1 MVSPLLA
8 TIIILVFIGLFGV
21 VLPILDKVPFIK
33 QFISFRWSIIVVFL
47 AMMLGALVDFSHLS
61 DSFRITLAIGV
72 MVLGGIYIII
82 RSYEK
87 ILANGWQLGIDK
99 VRIEKGD
106 IKAQIDLA
114 ESSKDEAKENENVNA

>member
-8 TIIILVFIGLFGV
+8 TIIILCFIGLFGV

-33 QFISFRWSIIVVFL
+33 QFISFRWSIIVIFL

-106 IKAQIDLA
+106 IKAELDLA
-114 ESSKDEAKENENVNA
+114 ESSKDEAKESENVNA